1 MKIDLDQYLCFL
13 IENHGSDLHLKSG
26 SRVHYRKDGDLLS
39 LDTEVCT
46 VEDIENVAKSILSE
60 KDFQTL
66 HETKELDLNYTYDAQ
81 SHFRVNFFYH
91 IDGLSIVFRLIPMEI
106 LSFEALRLPEILKEL
121 ADTPRGLILVTG
133 VTGSGKSTT
142 IATMIDRINT
152 TQKKTHHHDRR
163 PYRVHPPR

>member
-60 KDFQTL
+60 K
-66 HETKELDLNYTYDAQ
+66 
-81 SHFRVNFFYH
+81 
-91 IDGLSIVFRLIPMEI
+91 ISI
-106 LSFEALRLPEILKEL
+106 SFIQPKRIAASLRC
-121 ADTPRGLILVTG
+121 
-133 VTGSGKSTT
+133 
-142 IATMIDRINT
+142 
-152 TQKKTHHHDRR
+152 
-163 PYRVHPPR
+163 YRS